1 MRSSSRCQML
11 RTARLG
17 RPGHASIYLSRFW
30 HALCHVY
37 ICVRLA
43 VLQKGPNIS
52 KASCHM
58 LLLLL
63 AGCQSKSDYC
73 PLNISYLA
81 SAADR
86 PPGCSSSTSGETSA
100 GGLMMLYIA
109 FLSLVYQDEL
119 SRDIAAIAIIFLCSG
134 SAWLT
139 FSK

>member
-1 MRSSSRCQML
+1 MIARKDESTSMISFDVDIADVRTLFVLPNIWPFVRSSSRCQML

-63 AGCQSKSDYC
+63 ARCQSKSDYC

-81 SAADR
+81 SAAAR
-86 PPGCSSSTSGETSA
+86 PPRPT
-100 GGLMMLYIA
+100 
-109 FLSLVYQDEL
+109 
-119 SRDIAAIAIIFLCSG
+119 AAPRQVEKHRQG
-134 SAWLT
+134 V
-139 FSK
+139 